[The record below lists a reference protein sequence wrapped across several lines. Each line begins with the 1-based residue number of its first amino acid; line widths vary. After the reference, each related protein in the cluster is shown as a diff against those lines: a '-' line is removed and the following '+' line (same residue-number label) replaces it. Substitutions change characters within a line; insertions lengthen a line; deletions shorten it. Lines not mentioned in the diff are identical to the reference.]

1 MSENFE
7 KFDAPEPR
15 VVGDATFDQ
24 AEIDA
29 LFGFDNRPVQKS
41 GLKAV
46 IESNYISHERMPM
59 LEVVCDRMVR
69 TFTTSM
75 RNLTSDAIEVTLD
88 EVTSVRFGDCMNRLA
103 LPAMIGVFHVEEWD
117 NYGILTVE
125 SSLIYAVVDALLGGR
140 KGSEPVRIEGRGFTT
155 IETMLVSRMLELA
168 LTDLAAAFEPITPVT
183 AKLERIE
190 TNPRFAAIAGTT
202 NICAVAN
209 YRVDMEGRGGKF
221 SILLPYASMEPV
233 RAKLLQR
240 FMGEKLGRDRMW
252 ENHMES
258 EIRQTEVSVDVV
270 LGEKLLTLHEVMEL
284 EIGQTIPLSRSP
296 DDPLELHCGGVPLG
310 RAHIGQRSSNIAV
323 RILNDISKGFPK

>member
-1 MSENFE
+1 
-7 KFDAPEPR
+7 
-15 VVGDATFDQ
+15 
-24 AEIDA
+24 
-29 LFGFDNRPVQKS
+29 
-41 GLKAV
+41 
-46 IESNYISHERMPM
+46 MPM

-221 SILLPYASMEPV
+221 SILLPYASMEPCEPSCCSASW
-233 RAKLLQR
+233 AKSSAATAC
-240 FMGEKLGRDRMW
+240 GK
-252 ENHMES
+252 
-258 EIRQTEVSVDVV
+258 
-270 LGEKLLTLHEVMEL
+270 
-284 EIGQTIPLSRSP
+284 TIWSRRSARRKFPWTSCSARSCSP
-296 DDPLELHCGGVPLG
+296 FT
-310 RAHIGQRSSNIAV
+310 R
-323 RILNDISKGFPK
+323 